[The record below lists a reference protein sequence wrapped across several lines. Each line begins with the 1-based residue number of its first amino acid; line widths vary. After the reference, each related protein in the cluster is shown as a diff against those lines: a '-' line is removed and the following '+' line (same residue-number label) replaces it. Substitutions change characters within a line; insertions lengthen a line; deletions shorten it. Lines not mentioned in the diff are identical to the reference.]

1 MRAAVAGQGRAT
13 LVAHPTRR
21 DWFAIP
27 PAWTPEVSTAP
38 CVQLDGRWGPLVH
51 RSHLPLLAKQHPE
64 VENFL
69 RPAGSLLGLDSDRNR
84 DRAVFDDA
92 TEAHGWKLRSYQHD
106 GREFIRS
113 RRGTLLADQMRL
125 GKTAQLVSSHELDD
139 GPLIVVAPLA
149 TREVWLGW
157 FRRRWP
163 DVRPTVLQGK
173 RVAYLDPKK
182 APKRKKDRGYDLL
195 EGEFFDEEML
205 KNAQLVF
212 MNYDILAGWKNFG
225 NRRIGTLIFD
235 EIHLLSNKSSHR
247 SKAAVFMST
256 VASRVVG
263 ATGTPV
269 WNKPAGLYTTLASI
283 TPGAWGKYFEYATRY
298 AAGRMGA
305 HGFVADGASHEEEFR
320 ARMTE
325 VMIRRTWQ
333 GVIGQVPPITR
344 TVEVVEIS
352 ERQAFA
358 VEKEAERVRDHAHKS
373 TVIGATARFRRLLA
387 NLKVEGA
394 IDAAKRVL
402 DGGERVIVWTWHRDV
417 AMKIEETL
425 AKQGYPGF
433 VVSGSTDMDI
443 RETIYNRWRAH
454 PCSPLC
460 ITLSVGQVGIDL
472 SAARQEVF
480 AELDYTPAIVA
491 QAEMRPFNGQQPVA
505 ATYVIIDHDIERKIL
520 ESLQTKC
527 ELAFRLGVP
536 AAESAIDVIA
546 SGFTGIGGGDLTPED
561 LDALASAVLA
571 DHPED
576 EDDNDYHGT
585 LWDFD
590 WEKE

>member
-1 MRAAVAGQGRAT
+1 M
-13 LVAHPTRR
+13 
-21 DWFAIP
+21 
-27 PAWTPEVSTAP
+27 
-38 CVQLDGRWGPLVH
+38 VH
-51 RSHLPLLAKQHPE
+51 RSHLPLLAKTHAE

-69 RPAGSLLGLDSDRNR
+69 LTYGSLPRLESDRIS
-84 DRAVFDDA
+84 DRGLFDDA
-92 TEAHGWKLRSYQHD
+92 TEANGWKLRDYQHT
-106 GREFIRS
+106 GREFIRE

-125 GKTAQLVSSHELDD
+125 GKTAQLVASHELDD

-173 RVAYLDPKK
+173 SVAYVDPKTK
-182 APKRKKDRGYDLL
+182 KPSKRRKDRGYDLL
-195 EGEFFDEEML
+195 EGEFFDTEML
-205 KNAQLVF
+205 MNAQLVF

-225 NRRIGTLIFD
+225 NRRVGTLIFD
-235 EIHLLSNKSSHR
+235 EIHLLSNKGSRR
-247 SKAAVFMST
+247 SKAAMFLS
-256 VASRVVG
+256 AQSNRVIG

-283 TPGAWGKYFEYATRY
+283 CPGAWGKYHEYAKRY
-298 AAGRMGA
+298 ADGRMGA

-320 ARMTE
+320 LRMQE

-333 GVIGQVPPITR
+333 GVLGQVPPITR
-344 TVEVVEIS
+344 TVEVVEIT

-358 VEKEAERVRDHAHKS
+358 VEKEAERVRDHAGKS
-373 TVIGATARFRRLLA
+373 TLIGATARFRRLLA
-387 NLKVEGA
+387 NLKLEGA
-394 IDAAKRVL
+394 VDAAKRVL

-417 AMKIEETL
+417 ALKIEAEL

-433 VVSGSTDMDI
+433 VVSGGTNVDI
-443 RETIYNRWRAH
+443 REPIFNRWRAH
-454 PCSPLC
+454 GPSPLC

-491 QAEMRPFNGQQPVA
+491 QAEMRPFNGIQPIA

-520 ESLQTKC
+520 EALQNKC
-527 ELAFRLGVP
+527 ELAFRMGVP

-546 SGFTGIGGGDLTPED
+546 SGFTGIGGGDLTDDD
-561 LDALASAVLA
+561 LTSLASAVLA

-585 LWDFD
+585 LWNFD

>member
-1 MRAAVAGQGRAT
+1 M
-13 LVAHPTRR
+13 
-21 DWFAIP
+21 
-27 PAWTPEVSTAP
+27 
-38 CVQLDGRWGPLVH
+38 VH
-51 RSHLPLLAKQHPE
+51 RSHLPLLAKSHPE

-69 RPAGSLLGLDSDRNR
+69 LPAGSLLGLESDRSS
-84 DRAVFDDA
+84 DRAAFDAA
-92 TEAHGWKLRSYQHD
+92 TNVNDWKLRSYQHE
-106 GREFIRS
+106 GREFIRQ

-125 GKTAQLVSSHELDD
+125 GKTAQLVSSHELED

-163 DVRPTVLQGK
+163 NVRATVLQGK
-173 RVAYLDPKK
+173 HVAYVDPKTK
-182 APKRKKDRGYDLL
+182 KTPRRPKDRGYDLL
-195 EGEFFDEEML
+195 EGEYFDTEML
-205 KNAQLVF
+205 MNAQLVF

-235 EIHLLSNKSSHR
+235 EIHLLSNKTSHR
-247 SKAAVFMST
+247 SKAALFL
-256 VASRVVG
+256 AAQANRVVG

-283 TPGAWGKYFEYATRY
+283 SPGAWGKYYEYAKRY
-298 AAGRMGA
+298 ADGRMGA

-320 ARMTE
+320 SRMTE
-325 VMIRRTWQ
+325 IMIRRTWQ
-333 GVIGQVPPITR
+333 GVLGQVPPITR
-344 TVEVVEIS
+344 TVEVIQIT

-358 VEKEAERVRDHAHKS
+358 VEKEAERVRDHVGKS
-373 TVIGATARFRRLLA
+373 TLIGATARFRRLLA
-387 NLKVEGA
+387 NLKIEGA

-417 AMKIEETL
+417 ALKIEAEL
-425 AKQGYPGF
+425 AKQGHPGF
-433 VVSGSTDMDI
+433 VVSGGTHVDL
-443 RETIYNRWRAH
+443 REPIFNRWRQH

-491 QAEMRPFNGQQPVA
+491 QAEMRPFNGIQPVA

-520 ESLQTKC
+520 EALQTKC
-527 ELAFRLGVP
+527 ELAFRMGVP

-546 SGFTGIGGGDLTPED
+546 SGFTGIGGGDLTPDD
-561 LDALASAVLA
+561 LASLASAVLA
-571 DHPED
+571 DHPVD

-585 LWDFD
+585 LWTFD
-590 WEKE
+590 WEKEGG